1 MLMAERGSVLEDDS
15 SDQLVQFDANMH
27 SFQED
32 TARMS
37 SSISAT
43 HVDKVSK
50 VKFTTGHTED
60 SMSAKTVESA
70 LKINNPLP
78 WPKLQIGKSD

>member
-1 MLMAERGSVLEDDS
+1 MLMAEHGSVLEDDS

-37 SSISAT
+37 SSIST
-43 HVDKVSK
+43 TQIDKVSK

-60 SMSAKTVESA
+60 SMSATTQNSA
-70 LKINNPLP
+70 IKVSILP
-78 WPKLQIGKSD
+78 PQEQLPN